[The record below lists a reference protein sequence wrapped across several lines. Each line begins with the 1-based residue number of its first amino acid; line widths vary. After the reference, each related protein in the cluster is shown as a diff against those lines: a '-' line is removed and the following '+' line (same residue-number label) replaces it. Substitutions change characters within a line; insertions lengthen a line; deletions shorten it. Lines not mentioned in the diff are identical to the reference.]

1 MDSCSFCAAVAWKL
15 LCLPWACL
23 PESVRAHCL
32 VVASFCSHCYHTA
45 LITSL
50 LCLEHLITATTVC
63 LGWLQDLTWLSSGVQ
78 KVHAPLSF
86 PEWPPWEM
94 EAKIT
99 DWRISMEICGQFA
112 GLVHRPQE
120 WHLRVRAKDGVV
132 VVKVVLDSVPPEH
145 EVNGMEQR
153 ADNVLLWTG
162 VELIFSTAGGMGLRF
177 GFALITVSILQ
188 VVLLLLRSTC
198 LHNTNAFS
206 ASHIKNGN
214 VLMLTC

>member
-1 MDSCSFCAAVAWKL
+1 MRDGGQNHTLKDLNGDLRTICRPGAQTTGMTPTC
-15 LCLPWACL
+15 
-23 PESVRAHCL
+23 ESK
-32 VVASFCSHCYHTA
+32 
-45 LITSL
+45 
-50 LCLEHLITATTVC
+50 
-63 LGWLQDLTWLSSGVQ
+63 GW
-78 KVHAPLSF
+78 
-86 PEWPPWEM
+86 
-94 EAKIT
+94 
-99 DWRISMEICGQFA
+99 
-112 GLVHRPQE
+112 
-120 WHLRVRAKDGVV
+120 DGVV